1 MKKTNPVWY
10 IMIVITIWC
19 TWNTAGRYGLIST
32 LSDIEAQQQ
41 LVLREFSYL
50 ADKIQALEEI
60 EPEVIVKEV
69 KVEVPVEVIKEVE
82 IIKEVMIKDTTE
94 VDNNEE

>member
-1 MKKTNPVWY
+1 MKNTNPVWY
-10 IMIVITIWC
+10 VVIALTIWC
-19 TWNTAGRYGLIST
+19 TWNSVRSSNSFIA
-32 LSDIEAQQQ
+32 LSRVSDEVSIMT
-41 LVLREFSYL
+41 REVGYL
-50 ADKIQALEEI
+50 MDRIQALESI

-94 VDNNEE
+94 VDNDEK